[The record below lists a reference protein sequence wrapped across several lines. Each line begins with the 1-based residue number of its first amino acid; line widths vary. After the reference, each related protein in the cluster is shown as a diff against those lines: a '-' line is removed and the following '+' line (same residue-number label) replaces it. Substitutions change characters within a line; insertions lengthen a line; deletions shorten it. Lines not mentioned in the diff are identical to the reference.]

1 MYLGKADVNTY
12 DKGAGR
18 EVLISDGQGSYGFST
33 VIGANTRKAHGLLVV
48 RPEGQSLH
56 QVLASKVEETL
67 FAHGKKYQLSTN
79 RYKDLIYPDGF
90 RYLQEYQA
98 SPIPSM
104 LLVVHSILIRK
115 SLFMPQ
121 GKGCTIVKYELLASP
136 ERVRMELRPLF
147 AHRLNTELPQEGERP
162 LFEAREVA
170 SGLRV
175 EGRDL
180 VSHVHA
186 TRGEW
191 NLKPLWFDHLLY
203 EQEDNAS
210 DVALED
216 LWSPGQLQV
225 ELEEGDSIYLVL
237 SKDLAPLTDKESVDL
252 EKETLHRLQS
262 IAADVPLQ
270 PRSSLLQDLI
280 HASYHLVDE
289 GSKGTPAVYS
299 GYPSVQNRARE
310 TFVALPGLL
319 LSTGRERMALDLLRH
334 WVGLAN
340 QHEGVVPSYID
351 PCGIASFEGAD
362 SGLWLLYAAQ
372 KTFEFMENPDGAADL
387 WKGLIPVLDRYAQ
400 GIPSLDLECHEN
412 ALLYLTHPHPGRH
425 WMDGTTQGEPVVR
438 RQGYLV
444 EFGALWYNAL
454 RFGEQLGEFFG
465 DGEKAA
471 CYGALADRCRESFL
485 KVFWKGEQGAL
496 VDWSDPQNDQEDL
509 SIRPNQILAV
519 SLPSSPLD
527 PVMGRSVVET
537 CWNELYTTYG
547 LRTLDPRH
555 EKFKGRQEGRPDQR
569 LKARFRGMAW
579 PWLLGHFV
587 SAYLRFNP
595 NRRDIGWTFLR
606 PFNAHMRHGCLGGV
620 AEFFDG
626 IMPYKPHGDVLSAA
640 SLGEILRVL
649 QEDLLKPSV

>member
-18 EVLISDGQGSYGFST
+18 EFLISDGQGSYGFST

-104 LLVVHSILIRK
+104 LFVVHSILVRK

-121 GKGCTIVKYELLASP
+121 GRNCTVVKYELLASP
-136 ERVRMELRPLF
+136 ERVRLELRPLF
-147 AHRLNTELPQEGERP
+147 AHRLSTELPVEGERGT
-162 LFEAREVA
+162 FSSQETG

-175 EGRDL
+175 EGRGMT
-180 VSHVHA
+180 SHVLA

-191 NLKPLWFDHLLY
+191 VSKPLWFDHLLY
-203 EQEDNAS
+203 ENEENVTGA
-210 DVALED
+210 ALED

-225 ELEEGDSIYLVL
+225 EMEEGETVYLVL
-237 SKDLAPLTDKESVDL
+237 SRDPVALSEKDGATW
-252 EKETLHRLQS
+252 EKETLHRLQR
-262 IAADVPLQ
+262 IASEIPIQ
-270 PRSSLLQDLI
+270 PRSSAVRDLV

-289 GSKGTPAVYS
+289 GSKGNPAIYT
-299 GYPSVQNRARE
+299 GYPSVQTRARE
-310 TFVALPGLL
+310 TFLALPGLM
-319 LSTGRERMALDLLRH
+319 LSTGREGTALELLRH
-334 WVGLAN
+334 WVGLAED
-340 QHEGVVPSYID
+340 HEGVVPSAID
-351 PCGIASFEGAD
+351 PCGAPSFVGAD
-362 SGLWLLYAAQ
+362 AGLWLLYAAQ
-372 KTFEFMENPDGAADL
+372 KTYEAMENPDGASDL
-387 WKGLIPVLDRYAQ
+387 WKGLEGILDRYAQ

-412 ALLYLTHPHPGRH
+412 GLLYLTHPHPGRH
-425 WMDGTTQGEPVVR
+425 WMDGTTEGEPVVR

-454 RFGEQLGEFFG
+454 RFGEQIMELLGNP
-465 DGEKAA
+465 EKAA
-471 CYGALADRCRESFL
+471 TYGRLADRCREGF
-485 KVFWKGEQGAL
+485 VQIFWKPEPGSL
-496 VDWSDPQNDQEDL
+496 KDWADPRSGMEDDAV
-509 SIRPNQILAV
+509 RPNQILAV
-519 SLPSSPLD
+519 SLDSSPLD
-527 PVMGRSVVET
+527 PERGRSVVET

-555 EKFKGRQEGRPDQR
+555 EKFKGRQEGRLDQR

-595 NRRDIGWTFLR
+595 NRTDIGWVFLR